1 MLTGKNRKQNLD
13 RHGNKEQIKPLDLK
27 AVDPVMMQSQSGQWT
42 SGFVRDLHPTKVA
55 YVIHSKGRRYRR
67 NRKSLRPPRVHS
79 NSVSRDDVPAFTN
92 VTLCSDTTQSTNDIS
107 TTPDIQPSRRQLPLV
122 SNHLPKNLCLFPVV
136 AAVLSFPQD
145 TVIER
150 N

>member
-55 YVIHSKGRRYRR
+55 YVIQSKGRRYRR

-92 VTLCSDTTQSTNDIS
+92 VTLRSNTTQSTNDIS
-107 TTPDIQPSRRQLPLV
+107 TTPDIQPSRRQLPLARV
-122 SNHLPKNLCLFPVV
+122 KPPAKKPV
-136 AAVLSFPQD
+136 SFPGSGRCVKLPAGYCD
-145 TVIER
+145 
-150 N
+150 

>member
-1 MLTGKNRKQNLD
+1 MCRRQHISQDKMLTGKNRKQNLD

-55 YVIHSKGRRYRR
+55 YVIQSKGRRYRR
-67 NRKSLRPPRVHS
+67 NRKFLRPPRVQS

-92 VTLCSDTTQSTNDIS
+92 VTLRSNTTQSTNINNS
-107 TTPDIQPSRRQLPLV
+107 RYTAVPETTTSRSCQTTCRKTCV
-122 SNHLPKNLCLFPVV
+122 FS
-136 AAVLSFPQD
+136 
-145 TVIER
+145 R
-150 N
+150 